1 MLRIVRDGWP
11 AVNGIFSRRRK
22 AASDHR
28 RADVWAEAPAALL
41 SRPPG
46 LISAGPTMN
55 LRSKILIAAAVVMI
69 CALTGFIGARKYLS
83 RAPVPV
89 VLGEWRTRQLAGV
102 ALEAPGE
109 FHGKPLNFG
118 AAQELVESSE
128 MQVFET
134 PGFEIAVL
142 RTVYKDGVALD
153 FDGAVQGAVGGIAQL
168 PGIRNLQQTMTELTV
183 SGKPARRVSV
193 TAERGRKSVRAE
205 LLFIADGPRYF
216 QVQVTFA
223 AANPHGAT
231 DAERLLQSVR
241 LAE

>member
-1 MLRIVRDGWP
+1 MCLRW
-11 AVNGIFSRRRK
+11 
-22 AASDHR
+22 
-28 RADVWAEAPAALL
+28 
-41 SRPPG
+41 
-46 LISAGPTMN
+46 
-55 LRSKILIAAAVVMI
+55 KILIATAVVV
-69 CALTGFIGARKYLS
+69 CALAGYFGGRAYLH

-142 RTVYKDGVALD
+142 RTVYKDGVELS

-168 PGIRNLQQTMTELTV
+168 PGIRNLQQTTTELTV
-183 SGKPARRVSV
+183 SGQPARRVSV

>member
-41 SRPPG
+41 SPRLG
-46 LISAGPTMN
+46 LILGGRTMC
-55 LRSKILIAAAVVMI
+55 LRWKILIATAVVV
-69 CALTGFIGARKYLS
+69 CALAGYFGGRAYLH

-142 RTVYKDGVALD
+142 RTVYKDGVELS

-168 PGIRNLQQTMTELTV
+168 PGIRNLQQTTTELTV
-183 SGKPARRVSV
+183 SGQPARRVSV

-216 QVQVTFA
+216 QVQATFA